1 MDTQLASIYE
11 ISACSFPGVNGRYY
25 RHSNDH
31 YHKEGDAA
39 FVLLKSTSG
48 LWAVHREG
56 RAVCTAEV
64 KANLP
69 NKVRWRY
76 YNPGVADFLPSD
88 MILKKASSLFPKDE
102 TTTASDI
109 FPRTRQT
116 CSPPSHTSN
125 NRESPTLWQSQAQSK
140 TSDKVTGDEEVEPLG
155 DKNSKDTDSI
165 NRRVDM

>member
-11 ISACSFPGVNGRYY
+11 ISACRFPGVNGRYY

-31 YHKEGDAA
+31 YHKEGNSA
-39 FVLLKSTSG
+39 FVLLKSPSG

-56 RAVCTAEV
+56 RAVCTAEL
-64 KANLP
+64 KTFLP
-69 NKVRWRY
+69 HKVRWTSY
-76 YNPGVADFLPSD
+76 DPGVAGFLRSD
-88 MILKKASSLFPKDE
+88 MILKKVSSLFPKDE
-102 TTTASDI
+102 TTTASEF

-125 NRESPTLWQSQAQSK
+125 NRESPTLGQSQAQSENYV
-140 TSDKVTGDEEVEPLG
+140 KVTGDEEVEPLG
-155 DKNSKDTDSI
+155 DKNSKDTDGI